1 MAAKTRNG
9 VRPTVGRREVI
20 VMTISIYNKGCSR
33 LALLYDEATKTNDG
47 LSGLKS
53 GCKGRHFVCHGGYN
67 GFNLGIKRVTI
78 RLHGAVCGHPLA
90 WTEPCGIS
98 VTAAEGGRA
107 GRQPS
112 PDGGNGCRSGHRRH
126 KWPHNQRG
134 NEKKHGER
142 KKNKEKD
149 CRIVFSFYIWAFLS
163 KPGVLRNC
171 AL

>member
-33 LALLYDEATKTNDG
+33 LALLYDEATKTNEG
-47 LSGLKS
+47 LSGLKF

-67 GFNLGIKRVTI
+67 GFNLGITRVSI

-90 WTEPCGIS
+90 RAEPCGIS
-98 VTAAEGGRA
+98 ATAAEGSRA

-112 PDGGNGCRSGHRRH
+112 PDGGSGCRSGHRRH

-134 NEKKHGER
+134 NEKNARGT
-142 KKNKEKD
+142 
-149 CRIVFSFYIWAFLS
+149 
-163 KPGVLRNC
+163 
-171 AL
+171 

>member
-47 LSGLKS
+47 LSGLKF

-78 RLHGAVCGHPLA
+78 RLQGAVCGHPLA
-90 WTEPCGIS
+90 
-98 VTAAEGGRA
+98 
-107 GRQPS
+107 
-112 PDGGNGCRSGHRRH
+112 
-126 KWPHNQRG
+126 
-134 NEKKHGER
+134 
-142 KKNKEKD
+142 
-149 CRIVFSFYIWAFLS
+149 
-163 KPGVLRNC
+163 
-171 AL
+171 